1 MDPSTKLVAGE
12 WLMSTGKKTYAPPQL
27 IVLGTVEEMTQQA
40 KSKSYGG
47 GDDVLVNNQAILAN
61 LS

>member
-1 MDPSTKLVAGE
+1 MDPSTKLIAGE
-12 WLMSTGKKTYAPPQL
+12 RLMATGKKQYTPPQL
-27 IVLGTVEEMTQQA
+27 IVLGTVEDLTQQA
-40 KSKSYGG
+40 KSKAYGG

>member
-1 MDPSTKLVAGE
+1 MA
-12 WLMSTGKKTYAPPQL
+12 TGKKQYTPPQL
-27 IVLGTVEEMTQQA
+27 IVLGTVEDLTQQA
-40 KSKSYGG
+40 KSKAYGG

>member
-1 MDPSTKLVAGE
+1 
-12 WLMSTGKKTYAPPQL
+12 MSTGKKTYAPPQL